1 MEVPRSGS
9 TTSSSYAGSF
19 RTWRLPPVDLSDRG
33 TLYPIGAGDTVSA
46 GTLAAMQHLRR
57 SRGGRRVVGSDRGR
71 VVVPPDVGGLLSG
84 KCAEWAMIGSGGDDD
99 DDAGGRG
106 MAAAFAF
113 GLACGSASCLR
124 EDNSVFDVDD
134 AVAFFGG
141 MAKPVYMSIP
151 AMDPVAS

>member
-9 TTSSSYAGSF
+9 SSSSSSSYAGSF

-46 GTLAAMQHLRR
+46 GTMAAMQHLRR
-57 SRGGRRVVGSDRGR
+57 SRGGRRFSSDRGR
-71 VVVPPDVGGLLSG
+71 VVVPPDVGGLLSE

-99 DDAGGRG
+99 AGAG

-141 MAKPVYMSIP
+141 MAKPVFMSIP

>member
-1 MEVPRSGS
+1 MEVPRSV
-9 TTSSSYAGSF
+9 SSSSSSSSSSSVGSF

-57 SRGGRRVVGSDRGR
+57 RRGRRGGSGGR
-71 VVVPPDVGGLLSG
+71 CVVVPPDVGGLLSE
-84 KCAEWAMIGSGGDDD
+84 KCAEWAIGSEEGGDD
-99 DDAGGRG
+99 AGCG

-113 GLACGSASCLR
+113 GLACGSASCLQ

-141 MAKPVYMSIP
+141 MAKPVFMSIP